1 MTVASVGQKVISFV
15 YFAAIARTL
24 GPAATGKYVFAL
36 AFTTV
41 IVVFVDLGFTN
52 VLVREAAKARE
63 KIQSYFST
71 ILAVKIFLGL
81 GSYIAAVVIINWLGY
96 PAETKHLVYL
106 SAVTMLFDSLHLT
119 LYGVLRALGNLRY
132 EAFGIVGSQFLTLI
146 LGGIFLLWRLPLIF
160 LILAFTLPSFL
171 NVIYVTIVIN
181 KKYKINLTPRYDRKV
196 FLFLGKIMVPFALA
210 AVFARVY
217 SYIDS
222 ILLSKLAG
230 DAAVGLY
237 SIPYKITYAF
247 QFVPLA
253 LMAALY
259 PRFSE
264 YFSSDKSRLAYIFE
278 RGIKYLLIIIFP
290 ITVGIGVLANDIILT
305 FFTDAYINS
314 VLPLRILL
322 VGLVFSYV
330 SFPIGAFLNACNKQ
344 TVQTAIIGLVMV
356 INIIL
361 NVILIPQSGII
372 GAAAA
377 ALAGNSLLAAL
388 GYIVVPKIASVS
400 HRFLLKT
407 FFQVSFATVVM
418 GAVVWYINIRHHF
431 VFAIFIG
438 AMVYPVMLFVTRAVT
453 KRQLREAVI
462 MIKR

>member
-1 MTVASVGQKVISFV
+1 MTVASVGRVVISFV

-344 TVQTAIIGLVMV
+344 AVQTAIIGLVMV

-407 FFQVSFATVVM
+407 FFQVSFAAVVM

>member
-132 EAFGIVGSQFLTLI
+132 EAFGIVGSQF
-146 LGGIFLLWRLPLIF
+146 LPLIF

-344 TVQTAIIGLVMV
+344 AVQTAIIGLVMV

-407 FFQVSFATVVM
+407 FFQVSFAAVVM

-438 AMVYPVMLFVTRAVT
+438 AIVYPVMLFVTRAVT